1 MPPAIAGDD
10 AAPPTP
16 LKAACDELKIIRAA
30 LMKMMERA
38 P

>member
-1 MPPAIAGDD
+1 MTPRTAD
-10 AAPPTP
+10 AV
-16 LKAACDELKIIRAA
+16 KAACDELTVIRAA